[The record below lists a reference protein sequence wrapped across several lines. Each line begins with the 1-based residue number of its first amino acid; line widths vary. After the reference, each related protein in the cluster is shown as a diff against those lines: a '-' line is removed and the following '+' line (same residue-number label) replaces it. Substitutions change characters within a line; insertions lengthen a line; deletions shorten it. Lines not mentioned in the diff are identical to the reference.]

1 MWTFSLEN
9 ESQAV
14 PFCIGFEVCEPFLSR
29 RNVELFF
36 FPWQLCSSNFI
47 FIYLFSFIFISWRL
61 LTLQYLPYIDMNQ
74 PWIYMCSPSWP
85 PLPPPSPSHKIS
97 YRKIDFFVFSFM
109 NLNHC
114 NNQDRYV
121 ASPSHLIFLC
131 FVWRISARGTI
142 WASAINFSNTQSL
155 CETGLHFARAR
166 HDSVITWSCKS
177 GLFLPSIYTKHS
189 VGWNLGFSNHYSR

>member
-9 ESQAV
+9 ESQVV
-14 PFCIGFEVCEPFLSR
+14 PFCIGFEVCDPFLSR

-36 FPWQLCSSNFI
+36 FHDNYVLQILFL
-47 FIYLFSFIFISWRL
+47 FIYSHLFLLVGGYLLYNISHT
-61 LTLQYLPYIDMNQ
+61 LT
-74 PWIYMCSPSWP
+74 WISHGFTCVPHPDPRSH
-85 PLPPPSPSHKIS
+85 LPPYPIKYPIGKLT
-97 YRKIDFFVFSFM
+97 FFVFSFM
-109 NLNHC
+109 NLNNC

-142 WASAINFSNTQSL
+142 WASATNFSNTQSS
-155 CETGLHFARAR
+155 CETGLHFSRAR
-166 HDSVITWSCKS
+166 HDSGITWSCKS